1 MHSVVCSVF
10 RSLFFR
16 EIFCHFPDQRIAR
29 KLRLRLGASQSTIIT
44 LFPIRPL
51 GKVNQISTNP
61 RHFPPMIH
69 TLQVL
74 QEVYTGELPK
84 NHRESEP
91 NSHESWALSPWG
103 LSLTYKIP
111 IVNTSI
117 GLVPFHGS
125 IFVSDKATSR
135 TKRCKIS
142 WGKKENRILSAY
154 FPPHVH
160 LTKLD
165 NIDNQWVVKTRSGFG
180 YFSTYP
186 SAGCLLASY

>member
-74 QEVYTGELPK
+74 QEVYTGELPETRRESEPNTCK
-84 NHRESEP
+84 FTALSLGTKLDNRFYGHSACIPRPSFGESEP
-91 NSHESWALSPWG
+91 NSHESWALSP
-103 LSLTYKIP
+103 
-111 IVNTSI
+111 
-117 GLVPFHGS
+117 
-125 IFVSDKATSR
+125 
-135 TKRCKIS
+135 
-142 WGKKENRILSAY
+142 
-154 FPPHVH
+154 
-160 LTKLD
+160 
-165 NIDNQWVVKTRSGFG
+165 
-180 YFSTYP
+180 
-186 SAGCLLASY
+186 